1 MTGIAARIAALP
13 RLVRFIAA
21 NAAAGALLG
30 CLAAGALLWLDAG
43 GLGGLFARSDHAP
56 AARIP
61 LFILYFGSFAVTFA
75 TGFVGTAVWLHG
87 GEGE

>member
-1 MTGIAARIAALP
+1 MQRFFALP
-13 RLVRFIAA
+13 LLVRFIAV
-21 NAAAGALLG
+21 NTLAGALLG
-30 CLAAGALLWLDAG
+30 CLAAGALLYIDAG
-43 GLGGLFARSDHAP
+43 GLGGLFARSDSDP

-75 TGFVGTAVWLHG
+75 TGFVGTAVWLYGG